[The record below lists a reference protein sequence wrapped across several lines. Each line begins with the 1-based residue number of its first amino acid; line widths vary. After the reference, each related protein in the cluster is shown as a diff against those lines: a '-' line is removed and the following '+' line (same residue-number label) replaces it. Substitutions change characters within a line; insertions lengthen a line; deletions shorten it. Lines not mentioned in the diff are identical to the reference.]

1 MTASGIVVRVRTT
14 GQDAPLLQFHACEEY
29 MESDFGVKQPAGVP
43 SGAIP
48 GARRK
53 KNGAIEKEPAASGQ
67 NALQPMRKRS
77 IGCAQ
82 PYRQKQVGST
92 AFLF

>member
-1 MTASGIVVRVRTT
+1 
-14 GQDAPLLQFHACEEY
+14 
-29 MESDFGVKQPAGVP
+29 METDFGVKQPAEHRP
-43 SGAIP
+43 AQSP
-48 GARRK
+48 GPEEKKTAQSK
-53 KNGAIEKEPAASGQ
+53 KNQAASGQ
-67 NALQPMRKRS
+67 NSLLPMRKRF